1 METAAQKKER
11 IRRQNEKAHK
21 RRLNEELTKRDIE
34 IIKLIYQE
42 KTTQEIAEKLG
53 KSKRTID
60 SYRLYIIKKIGCKNA
75 VGIIKYA
82 IANGLVPA
90 PVKKRRR

>member
-1 METAAQKKER
+1 MEDPEEKRKR
-11 IRRQNEKAHK
+11 IQRQNRKAHE
-21 RRLNEELTKRDIE
+21 RRLKEDLTKRDIE
-34 IIKLIYQE
+34 IIKMIYKE
-42 KTTQEIAEKLG
+42 MTTQEIATKLG

-82 IANGLVPA
+82 IAHGIVPV
-90 PVKKRRR
+90 PGKKRK